1 MKKLFLIITLFGIT
15 IFFSNCKK
23 DTTAPVNNY
32 KCASCKTTPDAIVA
46 NDGSSKGVYKGIVI
60 GSTGTIQFNIMNG
73 GSTISAIMV
82 LDGTT
87 INLTASVAWTAGVSY
102 VSPFTGTLNGSP
114 VTIQFQ
120 VDANGGNPVAIAT
133 NIPGHSTAQLN
144 IAKETSN
151 ALLECFEGTYES
163 TRPESG
169 TFNLMLSRSL
179 GKMGGSSRK
188 NGATTNGDFNGTVTS
203 DGKLMIDG
211 TNYIGTIN
219 GDSIDGTFK
228 DNEGRTI
235 TVKGKRTL

>member
-1 MKKLFLIITLFGIT
+1 MKKVLFITTLFCIA
-15 IFFSNCKK
+15 IFFSSCKK
-23 DTTAPVNNY
+23 DDAPSDNY
-32 KCASCKTTPDAIVA
+32 KCATCKTTPDALAA
-46 NDGSSKGVYKGIVI
+46 NDGNSKGVYKGIII

-73 GSTISAIMV
+73 GSSISAIMI

-87 INLTASVAWTAGVSY
+87 VNLTASVAWVTGVSY

-114 VTIQFQ
+114 VTIQFK
-120 VDANGGNPVAIAT
+120 VDANGSNPVAIAT

-163 TRPESG
+163 SRPESG
-169 TFNLMLSRSL
+169 TFNLMVSRPQ

-188 NGATTNGDFNGTVTS
+188 NGSTSNGDFDGTITS

-228 DNEGRTI
+228 DDEARTV